1 MDADLSGSVFD
12 SCRMIRIDLTRANL
26 FGCDLRQ
33 ADLHEA
39 VLIRAD
45 LRGVCLRG
53 ANLSQA
59 DLTQAN
65 FGEGQVAI
73 PHPSKGLDHLRHESR
88 FGEADGAIFA
98 GATLDGS

>member
-12 SCRMIRIDLTRANL
+12 SCRMIRI
-26 FGCDLRQ
+26 
-33 ADLHEA
+33 
-39 VLIRAD
+39 
-45 LRGVCLRG
+45 
-53 ANLSQA
+53 